1 MARTWREI
9 STKTDFEEVLEL
21 SNSRPQ
27 AVLITCK
34 FLSKKKRVE
43 NPFSA
48 IIDGPSCKAC
58 KRFKEKDF
66 QKIVDQFPNTDW
78 NEVNAFDS
86 GIEEFSSP
94 GILPKWNFFVDGK
107 LQIEFPGVVWRNI
120 DDAVCDCEWKKGLF

>member
-1 MARTWREI
+1 MKIHLA
-9 STKTDFEEVLEL
+9 
-21 SNSRPQ
+21 
-27 AVLITCK
+27 
-34 FLSKKKRVE
+34 
-43 NPFSA
+43 
-48 IIDGPSCKAC
+48 PSCKAC

-120 DDAVCDCEWKKGLF
+120 DDAVCDCEWKKGLFDILVSFTNILRNQAHDSNGLRIRYQQRARLFYQLNKFI

>member
-9 STKTDFEEVLEL
+9 TRKTDFEEVLEL
-21 SNSRPQ
+21 SKSRPQ
-27 AVLITCK
+27 AVLIT
-34 FLSKKKRVE
+34 S
-43 NPFSA
+43 PT
-48 IIDGPSCKAC
+48 CKAC

-107 LQIEFPGVVWRNI
+107 LKIEFPGVVWKNI
-120 DDAVCDCEWKKGLF
+120 DDAVCDCEWIKGIKRVIRMG